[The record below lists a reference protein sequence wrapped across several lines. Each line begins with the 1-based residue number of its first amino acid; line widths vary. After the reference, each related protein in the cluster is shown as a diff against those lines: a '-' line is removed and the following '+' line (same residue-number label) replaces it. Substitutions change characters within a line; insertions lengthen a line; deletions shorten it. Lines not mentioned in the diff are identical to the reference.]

1 MVLGKLSVL
10 GRPTDLDN
18 QSRVRPTALAIGA
31 DGSCLDILY
40 SRLSCLFFLSFILS
54 LFFFSLPLPHPLR
67 DGMIYCLKG
76 PSNPKQLT
84 NKVREEFGTFI
95 KSENILSQVCE
106 FTVKNIRRFYGKITG
121 NQLPVP
127 FPLFFYRRP

>member
-54 LFFFSLPLPHPLR
+54 LFFLAPPAPPTARRHDILPQR
-67 DGMIYCLKG
+67 A
-76 PSNPKQLT
+76 
-84 NKVREEFGTFI
+84 V
-95 KSENILSQVCE
+95 KS
-106 FTVKNIRRFYGKITG
+106 
-121 NQLPVP
+121 
-127 FPLFFYRRP
+127 